1 MEYLKPNELLKVLEY
16 AKRHGPREH
25 CMFLLGYA
33 HALRASE
40 IASLT
45 LDDVRNGRIR
55 CNRGKGSQ
63 HTTEELRENQ
73 NPLLDEKMAVAAWL
87 RERGEADGS
96 IYLFTSRQGSCLKRK
111 QVYNLFRKC
120 AELAGLET
128 GRVNPHILKHSYAS
142 HLLRNGAD
150 LAFVQ
155 RALGHAH
162 ISSTTRYTHITTA
175 EAQVVSNRIL
185 DKVFS
190 GATASQ
196 PNASTE
202 LTR

>member
-1 MEYLKPNELLKVLEY
+1 MEYLQPNELLKVLEC
-16 AKRHGPREH
+16 AKNHGAREH
-25 CMFLLGYA
+25 AMFLLGYA

-45 LDDVRNGRIR
+45 TDDVRNGRIR

-63 HTTEELRENQ
+63 NTVEELREHQ
-73 NPLLDEKMAVAAWL
+73 NPLLNEKLVLAAWL

-96 IYLFTSRQGSCLKRK
+96 IFLFTSRQGSRMTRQ

-120 AELAGLET
+120 AELAGLEP
-128 GRVNPHILKHSYAS
+128 GRLNPHILKHSYAS

-155 RALGHAH
+155 KALGHAH
-162 ISSTTRYTHITTA
+162 ISSTTRYTHVTTS
-175 EAQVVSNRIL
+175 EAQAVSNRIL
-185 DKVFS
+185 GNVF
-190 GATASQ
+190 ATA
-196 PNASTE
+196 
-202 LTR
+202 

>member
-1 MEYLKPNELLKVLEY
+1 MEYLKPNELLKVLEQ
-16 AKRHGPREH
+16 ARKHGAREH

-40 IASLT
+40 IALLT
-45 LDDVRNGRIR
+45 LEDVRNGRIR

-63 HTTEELRENQ
+63 HTVEELRENQ
-73 NPLLDEKMAVAAWL
+73 NILLDEKMALAAWL
-87 RERGEADGS
+87 RERNDADGS
-96 IYLFTSRQGSCLKRK
+96 VFLFTSRQGSCLKRK

-120 AELAGLET
+120 AELAGIEA
-128 GRVNPHILKHSYAS
+128 GRFNVHVLKHSYAS

-155 RALGHAH
+155 KALGHAH
-162 ISSTTRYTHITTA
+162 ISSTTRYTHVTTS

-185 DKVFS
+185 GNVFATV
-190 GATASQ
+190 ATA
-196 PNASTE
+196 
-202 LTR
+202 

>member
-1 MEYLKPNELLKVLEY
+1 MEYLKPNELLKVLEQ
-16 AKRHGPREH
+16 ARKHGAREH

-40 IASLT
+40 IALLT
-45 LDDVRNGRIR
+45 LEDVRNGRVR

-73 NPLLDEKMAVAAWL
+73 NPLLDEKMALASWL
-87 RERGEADGS
+87 RERNDADGS
-96 IYLFTSRQGSCLKRK
+96 VFLFTSRQGSCLKRK

-120 AELAGLET
+120 AELAGIEA
-128 GRVNPHILKHSYAS
+128 GRFNVHVLKHSYAS

-155 RALGHAH
+155 KALGHAH
-162 ISSTTRYTHITTA
+162 ISSTTRYTHVTTS

-185 DKVFS
+185 GNVF
-190 GATASQ
+190 AA
-196 PNASTE
+196 A
-202 LTR
+202 

>member
-1 MEYLKPNELLKVLEY
+1 MEYLKPNELLKVLGH
-16 AKRHGPREH
+16 AQKHGAREH
-25 CMFLLGYA
+25 CMFLLGYG

-45 LDDVRNGRIR
+45 LEDVRNGRIR

-63 HTTEELRENQ
+63 HTTEELRENP
-73 NPLLDEKMAVAAWL
+73 NIILDEKMALAAWL
-87 RERGEADGS
+87 RERGDADGS

-120 AELAGLET
+120 AELANIEA
-128 GRVNPHILKHSYAS
+128 GRYNPHVLKHSYAS

-155 RALGHAH
+155 KALGHAH
-162 ISSTTRYTHITTA
+162 ISSTTRYTHVTTS

-190 GATASQ
+190 GATA
-196 PNASTE
+196 
-202 LTR
+202 

>member
-1 MEYLKPNELLKVLEY
+1 MEYLTPAELMKILQV
-16 AKRHGPREH
+16 ANKRSAREH

-33 HALRASE
+33 HALRATE

-45 LDDVRNGRIR
+45 LEDVRNGRVR

-63 HTTEELRENQ
+63 STVEELREHQ
-73 NPLLDEKMAVAAWL
+73 NPLLNEKLVLATWL

-96 IYLFTSRQGSCLKRK
+96 IFLFTSRQGSRLTRQ

-120 AELAGLET
+120 AELAGMEA
-128 GRVNPHILKHSYAS
+128 GRFNPHVLKHSYAS

-155 RALGHAH
+155 KALGHAH
-162 ISSTTRYTHITTA
+162 ISSTTRYTHVTTS
-175 EAQVVSNRIL
+175 EAQAVSNRIL
-185 DKVFS
+185 GNVF
-190 GATASQ
+190 AT
-196 PNASTE
+196 T
-202 LTR
+202 

>member
-1 MEYLKPNELLKVLEY
+1 MEYLKPNELLKVLEQ
-16 AKRHGPREH
+16 ARKHGAREH
-25 CMFLLGYA
+25 CMFLLGYG

-45 LDDVRNGRIR
+45 LEDVRNGRIR

-63 HTTEELRENQ
+63 HTTEELRESPNII
-73 NPLLDEKMAVAAWL
+73 LDEKMALAAWL

-96 IYLFTSRQGSCLKRK
+96 VFLFTSRQGSCLKRK

-120 AELAGLET
+120 AELANIEA
-128 GRVNPHILKHSYAS
+128 GRFNPHVLKHSYAS

-155 RALGHAH
+155 KALGHAH
-162 ISSTTRYTHITTA
+162 ISSTVRYTHVSTT
-175 EAQVVSNRIL
+175 EAQAVSNRIL
-185 DKVFS
+185 GNVF
-190 GATASQ
+190 ATA
-196 PNASTE
+196 
-202 LTR
+202 

>member
-16 AKRHGPREH
+16 AKRHGAREH
-25 CMFLLGYA
+25 CMFLLGYG

-45 LDDVRNGRIR
+45 LEDVRNGRIR

-63 HTTEELRENQ
+63 HTTEELRENP
-73 NPLLDEKMAVAAWL
+73 NVILDEKMALAAWL

-96 IYLFTSRQGSCLKRK
+96 VFLFTSRQGSCLKRK

-120 AELAGLET
+120 AELANIEA

-155 RALGHAH
+155 KALGHAH
-162 ISSTTRYTHITTA
+162 ISSTTRYTHVSTS

-190 GATASQ
+190 ADRIA
-196 PNASTE
+196 
-202 LTR
+202 